1 MPQPPQSTH
10 GAAAP
15 VELQPPSIEGVL
27 ASGKIESVVPSVQVL
42 ATELTSWMEMSTEV
56 KPAAIEKQ
64 SQVENSA
71 EKSSGET
78 DAMENSAEN
87 SIGEID
93 AQAIKRE
100 NEKPSTKMENS
111 AETEKSAAAEK
122 SAGMEKRSELEKAA
136 LMEKIDRETDEFI
149 LRLDPTGTVSV
160 MFLASPLYAVLAACP
175 LWLVAD

>member
-71 EKSSGET
+71 EK
-78 DAMENSAEN
+78 